1 MPRSTRHTS
10 SSPGHSRLPGQQ
22 RVKSCPLIAE
32 TYEHRKPMLKN
43 QATSLCRQPER
54 VRRIALPLPRFRSAN
69 ARGRAVLCKDPI
81 AREQAAINAIFSY
94 HGIRKSERISCSPN
108 ICLMVAHQ
116 ASVRMLPLPEG
127 ASPPSQA
134 LSAFQAE
141 RSMRFCNFKCFLTD
155 MNAACGLSFSASP
168 EQAHSSLPEFKP

>member
-54 VRRIALPLPRFRSAN
+54 VRRICSA
-69 ARGRAVLCKDPI
+69 AAPIQISKCPGQSCSLQRPI

-116 ASVRMLPLPEG
+116 ASVRRLPLPEG